1 MDVSGVA
8 WALTVGAI
16 VLMLVIDLVGHVRKS
31 HAPSLREATCWSA
44 AYVAV
49 GLLFGLVVL
58 LGWGSNFAIQYYS
71 GYLTE
76 KSLSVDNLFVFVLI
90 MASFA
95 VPREYQQKVLFV
107 GIVLALILRTI
118 FIFLGAGL
126 VNNFAWIFYIFGFF
140 LLYTAL
146 AQLRSH
152 PQDDEYHE
160 NAIVRFTRR
169 VVPTTDDFV
178 GAKVLVRRDG
188 ALFITP
194 MLIVMIAIGSA
205 DILFAVDSI
214 PAIFGIT
221 QEVYLIFAANA
232 FSLLG
237 LRQLFFLVDGLLD
250 KLIYLS
256 YGLAAIL
263 AFIAVKLLIH
273 ALHENDVPFINGGEH
288 VDLFPEIEPVPSLVV
303 IVVILT
309 VTTVASLVKTGRQG
323 ARQIEERSTQDD
335 GVTADPAAGQ
345 NKDD

>member
-1 MDVSGVA
+1 MA

-16 VLMLVIDLVGHVRKS
+16 VLMLTIDLFGHVRKS
-31 HAPSLREATCWSA
+31 HAPSLREATYWSA
-44 AYVAV
+44 AYVAI

-58 LGWGSNFAIQYYS
+58 AGWGSNFAIQYYS

-95 VPREYQQKVLFV
+95 VPREYQQKVLFI

-140 LLYTAL
+140 LLYTAV
-146 AQLRSH
+146 AQLRSR

-178 GAKVLVRRDG
+178 EDKVLVRRDG
-188 ALFITP
+188 RLFITP

-288 VDLFPEIEPVPSLVV
+288 VEILPEIEPVPSLVV

-309 VTTVASLVKTGRQG
+309 VTTVASLIKTGRQG
-323 ARQIEERSTQDD
+323 GLQSEELSTQDD
-335 GVTADPAAGQ
+335 GVTADPAASK